1 MRIGVPKETAAG
13 EHRVA
18 LVPEVV
24 SKLKAKGLD
33 VVVQSGAGE
42 DALLT
47 DAAYIAAGAEIT
59 PDAAKVWGSDVV
71 VTIAPPDPQAIRG
84 LGSGSILIGFLAPL
98 TSPQTTRALA
108 EAKATAFAMEA
119 IPRISRAQAMDALS
133 SQANVAGYR
142 AALLGAEE
150 MGRFYPMLMTAAGT
164 IPPAKV
170 LVLGVGVAGLQALAT
185 AKRLGARTT
194 GYDVRPE
201 VAEQVES
208 LGAQWLDLGIE
219 ASGEGGYAR
228 ELTEQ
233 ERAQQ
238 QQALTDA
245 IKGFDVVITTAL
257 VPGRPAPRLVTAEAV
272 EGMKPGSV
280 IVDLAGEAGGNCEL
294 TEPGQTTVKHDVK
307 IVSPLNLPAG
317 MAEHSSQLFA
327 RNVQA
332 LLDLFVGEDGELQ
345 LDFDDEIVKGAC
357 IMRDGEIV
365 NPGSESGSGGLMILA
380 STLTTNLA
388 ILVLAGFIGFVVI
401 SKVPNTLHTPLMSG
415 TNAIHGIV
423 LLGGLLVVGAS
434 GNGTFNKVILV
445 IAIAF
450 GTINVVGGFLVTDRM
465 LEMFKS
471 KPKSAGRGR
480 QGKASRERASAGN
493 VLPAGPELPG
503 RPLHR
508 RLRAVHPGAARA
520 LGPDD
525 RGTGQPHR
533 GRRHDDRSDRHASEP
548 GRGQLGADRDRR
560 GARHRRR
567 HPGAHAR

>member
-33 VVVQSGAGE
+33 VLVQSGAGT
-42 DALLT
+42 DALLSDAAFT
-47 DAAYIAAGAEIT
+47 DAGAQVT
-59 PDAAKVWGSDVV
+59 DDAAEVWKSDVV
-71 VTIAPPDPQAIRG
+71 VTISPPDPQAIRG
-84 LGSGSILIGFLAPL
+84 LGAGSILIGFLAPL

-108 EAKATAFAMEA
+108 DAKATAFAMEA
-119 IPRISRAQAMDALS
+119 IPRISRAQSMDALS
-133 SQANVAGYR
+133 SQSNVAGYR

-201 VAEQVES
+201 VAEQVQS
-208 LGAQWLDLGIE
+208 LGAMWLDLGLE

-228 ELTEQ
+228 ELTDE
-233 ERAQQ
+233 ERARQ

-257 VPGRPAPRLVTAEAV
+257 VPGRPAPRLVTKEAV

-294 TEPGQTTVKHDVK
+294 TEPGQTIVRHDVK
-307 IVSPLNLPAG
+307 IVSPLNLPAT

-332 LLDLFVGEDGELQ
+332 LLELFVGEDGKLK

-357 IMRDGEIV
+357 VVRDGEIV
-365 NPGSESGSGGLMILA
+365 NPGAKKAVDEAASAAGVVASSGAGATGEGGARSGDAASGG
-380 STLTTNLA
+380 
-388 ILVLAGFIGFVVI
+388 
-401 SKVPNTLHTPLMSG
+401 
-415 TNAIHGIV
+415 
-423 LLGGLLVVGAS
+423 
-434 GNGTFNKVILV
+434 
-445 IAIAF
+445 
-450 GTINVVGGFLVTDRM
+450 
-465 LEMFKS
+465 
-471 KPKSAGRGR
+471 
-480 QGKASRERASAGN
+480 
-493 VLPAGPELPG
+493 
-503 RPLHR
+503 
-508 RLRAVHPGAARA
+508 GAA
-520 LGPDD
+520 
-525 RGTGQPHR
+525 
-533 GRRHDDRSDRHASEP
+533 
-548 GRGQLGADRDRR
+548 
-560 GARHRRR
+560 
-567 HPGAHAR
+567 

>member
-24 SKLKAKGLD
+24 SKLEAKGLD
-33 VVVQSGAGE
+33 VVVQSGAGD

-47 DAAYIAAGAEIT
+47 DAAFTAAGAQT
-59 PDAAKVWGSDVV
+59 SGDAAQVWSSDIVL
-71 VTIAPPDPQAIRG
+71 TIAPPDPQAIRG

-108 EAKATAFAMEA
+108 DAGATAFAMEA

-133 SQANVAGYR
+133 SQSNVAGYR

-208 LGAQWLDLGIE
+208 LGAQWLDLGLE

-294 TEPGQTTVKHDVK
+294 TEPGQTVVRHDVK
-307 IVSPLNLPAG
+307 IVSPLNLPAT

-327 RNVQA
+327 RNVLA
-332 LLDLFVGEDGELQ
+332 LLDLFVGEDGALS
-345 LDFDDEIVKGAC
+345 LDFDDEIIKGAC
-357 IMRDGEIV
+357 VVRDGEIV
-365 NPGSESGSGGLMILA
+365 
-380 STLTTNLA
+380 
-388 ILVLAGFIGFVVI
+388 
-401 SKVPNTLHTPLMSG
+401 
-415 TNAIHGIV
+415 
-423 LLGGLLVVGAS
+423 
-434 GNGTFNKVILV
+434 
-445 IAIAF
+445 
-450 GTINVVGGFLVTDRM
+450 
-465 LEMFKS
+465 
-471 KPKSAGRGR
+471 
-480 QGKASRERASAGN
+480 
-493 VLPAGPELPG
+493 
-503 RPLHR
+503 
-508 RLRAVHPGAARA
+508 HPGAKAA
-520 LGPDD
+520 VEAA
-525 RGTGQPHR
+525 Q
-533 GRRHDDRSDRHASEP
+533 
-548 GRGQLGADRDRR
+548 
-560 GARHRRR
+560 
-567 HPGAHAR
+567 

>member
-1 MRIGVPKETAAG
+1 MRIGVPKETAGG

-24 SKLKAKGLD
+24 SKLRAKGLE
-33 VVVQSGAGE
+33 VLVQADAGA
-42 DALLT
+42 DALLSDAAFTAAGAQIAT
-47 DAAYIAAGAEIT
+47 DAAE
-59 PDAAKVWGSDVV
+59 VWHCDVV

-108 EAKATAFAMEA
+108 DAKATAFAMEA

-133 SQANVAGYR
+133 SQSNVAGYR

-150 MGRFYPMLMTAAGT
+150 IGRFYPMLMTAAGT

-185 AKRLGARTT
+185 AKRLGARTS

-201 VAEQVES
+201 VAEQVRS

-228 ELTEQ
+228 ELTEE
-233 ERAQQ
+233 ERARQ

-257 VPGRPAPRLVTAEAV
+257 VPGRPAPKLVTAEAV

-280 IVDLAGEAGGNCEL
+280 VVDLAGEAGGNCEL
-294 TEPGQTTVKHDVK
+294 TVPGETVVRHDVK
-307 IVSPLNLPAG
+307 IVSPLNLPAS

-332 LLDLFVGEDGELQ
+332 LLELFVGEDGQLA

-357 IMRDGEIV
+357 VVRDGEIV
-365 NPGSESGSGGLMILA
+365 NPGARAAVEA
-380 STLTTNLA
+380 A
-388 ILVLAGFIGFVVI
+388 AGAPPAG
-401 SKVPNTLHTPLMSG
+401 
-415 TNAIHGIV
+415 
-423 LLGGLLVVGAS
+423 GAS
-434 GNGTFNKVILV
+434 
-445 IAIAF
+445 
-450 GTINVVGGFLVTDRM
+450 
-465 LEMFKS
+465 
-471 KPKSAGRGR
+471 
-480 QGKASRERASAGN
+480 
-493 VLPAGPELPG
+493 
-503 RPLHR
+503 
-508 RLRAVHPGAARA
+508 
-520 LGPDD
+520 
-525 RGTGQPHR
+525 
-533 GRRHDDRSDRHASEP
+533 
-548 GRGQLGADRDRR
+548 
-560 GARHRRR
+560 
-567 HPGAHAR
+567 

>member
-24 SKLKAKGLD
+24 SKLKARGLD
-33 VVVQSGAGE
+33 VVVQNGAGA
-42 DALLT
+42 DALLP
-47 DAAYIAAGAEIT
+47 DADFAAAGAQLT
-59 PDAAKVWGSDVV
+59 GDAAEVWGCDVV
-71 VTIAPPDPQAIRG
+71 VTIAPPDAQAIRG

-98 TSPQTTRALA
+98 SSPQTTRALA
-108 EAKATAFAMEA
+108 DVKATAFAMEA
-119 IPRISRAQAMDALS
+119 IPRISRAQSMDALS
-133 SQANVAGYR
+133 SQSNVAGYK

-208 LGAQWLDLGIE
+208 LGAQWLDVGLE

-233 ERAQQ
+233 ERARQ

-257 VPGRPAPRLVTAEAV
+257 VPGRPAPELVTAEAV

-280 IVDLAGEAGGNCEL
+280 IVDLAGEAGGNCAL
-294 TEPGQTTVKHDVK
+294 TEPGETVVRHDVK
-307 IVSPLNLPAG
+307 IVSPLNLPSS

-332 LLDLFVGEDGELQ
+332 LLELFVGEEGELR
-345 LDFDDEIVKGAC
+345 LDFEDEIVKGAC
-357 IMRDGEIV
+357 IVRGGEI
-365 NPGSESGSGGLMILA
+365 
-380 STLTTNLA
+380 
-388 ILVLAGFIGFVVI
+388 
-401 SKVPNTLHTPLMSG
+401 
-415 TNAIHGIV
+415 
-423 LLGGLLVVGAS
+423 
-434 GNGTFNKVILV
+434 
-445 IAIAF
+445 
-450 GTINVVGGFLVTDRM
+450 
-465 LEMFKS
+465 
-471 KPKSAGRGR
+471 
-480 QGKASRERASAGN
+480 
-493 VLPAGPELPG
+493 
-503 RPLHR
+503 
-508 RLRAVHPGAARA
+508 VHPGAKAA
-520 LGPDD
+520 VEVS
-525 RGTGQPHR
+525 TQ
-533 GRRHDDRSDRHASEP
+533 
-548 GRGQLGADRDRR
+548 
-560 GARHRRR
+560 
-567 HPGAHAR
+567 